1 MIEEMIDEYLLLKKE
16 RDMLKDEL
24 QIYKDK
30 FSSLSQQLGVSYA
43 RLLHMKVVSC
53 EVQSQAWN
61 YGKETVVI
69 ALEDEVTDKL
79 YERSM

>member
-16 RDMLKDEL
+16 RDMLREEL

-53 EVQSQAWN
+53 ETQRQAWN
-61 YGKETVVI
+61 YGKEIVHI
-69 ALEDEVTDKL
+69 ALEDEITEK
-79 YERSM
+79 